1 MDSNVEFNSYSR
13 RNNAQTSFSRTSS
26 TPNNNLNITFIVN
39 DNENDIKAEINM
51 KMNDYLKDM
60 IIFLKENFKIKD
72 NKFKLLYKNENG
84 TIYILGKYALYDDN
98 DRISKIINQNYIRN
112 NEINLE
118 LYHIIDMHINS
129 SLNLECMICREN
141 VSNQVNIPC
150 GHNLYCS
157 SCVADLEYR
166 DEINYCGYCG
176 APILQT
182 VPIRFRTLNN

>member
-13 RNNAQTSFSRTSS
+13 RNNTQTSFSRTSN
-26 TPNNNLNITFIVN
+26 TTNNNLNITFIVN
-39 DNENDIKAEINM
+39 DNENDIKAKINM

-129 SLNLECMICREN
+129 SLNLECMIKLMLWA
-141 VSNQVNIPC
+141 I
-150 GHNLYCS
+150 
-157 SCVADLEYR
+157 
-166 DEINYCGYCG
+166 IN
-176 APILQT
+176 
-182 VPIRFRTLNN
+182 FHLNF